1 MKRTGPTNYQLKVLL
16 QELKKKSIV
25 DGAGV
30 WKSIATDLERPARQ
44 RRVVNL
50 SRLNM
55 NAVEGQIL
63 VVPGK
68 LLGDGEIDKKVSVAA
83 FAMSQSAKDKVLL
96 AKGEVLSIEELL
108 KKNPKASTLR
118 ILG

>member
-16 QELKKKSIV
+16 EELKKKAIA
-25 DGAGV
+25 DKAGV
-30 WKSIATDLERPARQ
+30 WKKIATDLEKPSRQ

-50 SRLNM
+50 SRVNV

-68 LLGDGEIDKKVSVAA
+68 LLGDGDLDKKVSVAA
-83 FAMSQSAKDKVLL
+83 FAISQSAKDKVLE